1 MKMKREICYYIPLLY
16 TNTSYKNWWLTEL
29 SFCCSLTVQPSKLMN
44 GYFLSFFVASRIPKI
59 SSATNAAKLIIN
71 SNAASIDKKMLLS
84 LKCIGYTQASP
95 ASLTKS
101 HRHTTFIGN
110 SFSITYWVHQENV
123 FIKNT
128 AKKSIMN
135 FLAVFFFY

>member
-1 MKMKREICYYIPLLY
+1 
-16 TNTSYKNWWLTEL
+16 
-29 SFCCSLTVQPSKLMN
+29 
-44 GYFLSFFVASRIPKI
+44 
-59 SSATNAAKLIIN
+59 
-71 SNAASIDKKMLLS
+71 
-84 LKCIGYTQASP
+84 
-95 ASLTKS
+95 S